1 MLRETSKNWMGFYKL
16 LHPLKFFPEL
26 SVFDLP
32 QNSRILQLFYQLQRQ
47 RPRQLRTTTAYLDW
61 QSATLWMAKA
71 NSSIVPFNLAAQ
83 LFDEQTHRQDRF
95 HIRSFGHHHTSWSH
109 SVGVEH
115 VDHWPG
121 SQALSCIHPRVH
133 PVAEDEEHVWLQS
146 RPILES
152 CQMTLDSV

>member
-1 MLRETSKNWMGFYKL
+1 MLRETPKNWMGFYNL

-95 HIRSFGHHHTSWSH
+95 HIQPFGHHHTSWSH
-109 SVGVEH
+109 SE
-115 VDHWPG
+115 
-121 SQALSCIHPRVH
+121 LSMLTIGQGHRHCLVSIQGFTRS
-133 PVAEDEEHVWLQS
+133 LQS